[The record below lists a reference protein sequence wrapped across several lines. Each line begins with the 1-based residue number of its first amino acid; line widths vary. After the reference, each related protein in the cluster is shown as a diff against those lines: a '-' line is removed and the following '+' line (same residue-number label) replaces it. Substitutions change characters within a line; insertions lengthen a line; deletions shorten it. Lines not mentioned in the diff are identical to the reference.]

1 MQNKLQELTDKLY
14 NEGLSKGKKE
24 AGEIVAKA
32 EKEAS
37 GIISKAREESR
48 VILDNAVKEAEE
60 TRERIMNEVKMA
72 SRQSMTALKKEIESI
87 LVVKVISTPVKE
99 SLEDPELIKS
109 AVKSVIE
116 SFTPENGVAKDLSI
130 VLPERLKNS
139 LDNFI
144 GNEISKGLKSGITVS
159 FDKKLSNGFKI
170 GPKGEN
176 YYISF
181 TDKDFQEFLSEYL
194 RPKTREIIFSE

>member
-1 MQNKLQELTDKLY
+1 MF
-14 NEGLSKGKKE
+14 
-24 AGEIVAKA
+24 AKA

-116 SFTPENGVAKDLSI
+116 SFTPENGVAKDPALFC
-130 VLPERLKNS
+130 RR
-139 LDNFI
+139 
-144 GNEISKGLKSGITVS
+144 G
-159 FDKKLSNGFKI
+159 
-170 GPKGEN
+170 
-176 YYISF
+176 
-181 TDKDFQEFLSEYL
+181 
-194 RPKTREIIFSE
+194 

>member
-1 MQNKLQELTDKLY
+1 
-14 NEGLSKGKKE
+14 
-24 AGEIVAKA
+24 
-32 EKEAS
+32 
-37 GIISKAREESR
+37 
-48 VILDNAVKEAEE
+48 
-60 TRERIMNEVKMA
+60 
-72 SRQSMTALKKEIESI
+72 
-87 LVVKVISTPVKE
+87 
-99 SLEDPELIKS
+99 LIKS